1 VGLIRPVVRI
11 LAHNDNAN
19 PSQGREFQRAQGLV
33 GVNGG
38 AGGQSLSH
46 KGA

>member
-11 LAHNDNAN
+11 LADNDNAN
-19 PSQGREFQRAQGLV
+19 PRQRREFQGPQGLL
-33 GVNGG
+33 GVNDG
-38 AGGQSLSH
+38 AGGQSLRH